1 MAPPNKKDKETIDYL
16 QAEKLINQTIAN
28 MDGTS
33 HVEYGSLIE
42 RSDKT
47 SSCSCLNRI
56 KLLLKNLC
64 KRF

>member
-1 MAPPNKKDKETIDYL
+1 MAPPSKKDKETIDYL

-28 MDGTS
+28 MDGTA

>member
-16 QAEKLINQTIAN
+16 LAEERINQSIAN
-28 MDGTS
+28 MDETA

-42 RSDKT
+42 RSDKP
-47 SSCSCLNRI
+47 SRCKWLDRI
-56 KLLLKNLC
+56 QLLLKNPF

>member
-1 MAPPNKKDKETIDYL
+1 MTPQNKKDKETIDFL

-28 MDGTS
+28 MDGAA

-42 RSDKT
+42 RTDKLST
-47 SSCSCLNRI
+47 SKWLNKI
-56 KLLLKNLC
+56 KLFLKNLC